1 MFKNPKLVTNDSWM
15 CAYCGE
21 GFKRIPDLSDYELWL
36 RSIEKVVKER

>member
-21 GFKRIPDLSDYELWL
+21 GFKNPDLSDYELWL